1 MLLSNPHRP
10 AATFRFLAFRSLL
23 LLSVLSLFVGLFA
36 TAAKAQDKTDHP
48 LLSRIAGTV
57 LTDKKV
63 QQFGVAKASPA
74 GSGHAD
80 LSYEGK
86 ITTLDYAT
94 VDGPAPGEVKIYR
107 NYLAAVQ
114 KMGGHQINTGFDAN
128 DAGSLVTGAHVFAL
142 SAAKQPPVAI
152 LNITNAFNYTLTMV
166 EPEAMEQSV
175 QAGQLASDIKTKGFA
190 TLHINFDTG
199 KSELKSD
206 GKGAV
211 DEVAKLL
218 KADPALRLSIEGHTD
233 NVGSA
238 ASNLKL
244 SESRAHAVVDG
255 LVAQGIDAKRLA
267 YKGLG
272 ASKPVA
278 DNATEAG
285 KAENRRVELVKVK

>member
-1 MLLSNPHRP
+1 MGRVLLVLASLV
-10 AATFRFLAFRSLL
+10 AFLAPP
-23 LLSVLSLFVGLFA
+23 A
-36 TAAKAQDKTDHP
+36 NAQDKTDHP

-57 LTDKKV
+57 LTAKDV

-74 GSGHAD
+74 GSNHGD

-94 VDGPAPGEVKIYR
+94 VSGPPPGEIKIYR

-114 KMGGHQINTGFDAN
+114 KMGGHQINAGFNAN

-142 SAAKQPPVAI
+142 SAAKQPPIAI
-152 LNITNAFNYTLTMV
+152 LNITNAYNYTLKIV
-166 EPEAMEQSV
+166 EPEAMAQSV
-175 QAGQLASDIKTKGFA
+175 EAGQLASEIKAKGFT

-199 KSELKSD
+199 KSVLKDD

-211 DEVAKLL
+211 DEIAKMM
-218 KADPALRLSIEGHTD
+218 KADPSLRLSIEGHTD
-233 NVGSA
+233 NVGTA

-244 SESRAHAVVDG
+244 SENRAHAVVDG
-255 LVAQGIDAKRLA
+255 LVAEGVDAKRLA

-272 ASKPVA
+272 ASGPVA

-285 KAENRRVELVKVK
+285 KADNRRVELVQLK